1 MTARARQLCGAGR
14 LGLTA
19 AVLAVLVGCSGGGD
33 DDLPPPASPAPEQT
47 ATIDP
52 VHQEILDVYAGSVAA
67 MVAAQRA
74 GDPEYPDLT
83 QFFLERTP
91 AHTKVLNGITIQ
103 EANDEYYDGDIEVVS
118 AEVTELDPEATPPE
132 ATIRACLDRSDY
144 RLVNREDN
152 SPVQDAVNVEHYLV
166 TATAWSDEDGR
177 WFIAETEEHW
187 DQTC

>member
-1 MTARARQLCGAGR
+1 MGR
-14 LGLTA
+14 LGLA
-19 AVLAVLVGCSGGGD
+19 AALLAALVGCSGGD
-33 DDLPPPASPAPEQT
+33 DDLPPPASPEAEPT

-74 GDPEYPDLT
+74 GDPAYPELT

-91 AHTKVLNGITIQ
+91 AHTKVQNGITIN
-103 EANDEYYDGDIEVVS
+103 EADGEYYDGDIEIVS

-152 SPVQDAVNVEHYLV
+152 TPVSDAVHVEHYLV
-166 TATAWSDEDGR
+166 TATAWSDPDGR
-177 WFIAETEEHW
+177 WFVAETEEHW

>member
-1 MTARARQLCGAGR
+1 VTAKARR
-14 LGLTA
+14 LDGSGTLA
-19 AVLAVLVGCSGGGD
+19 AAAALLIALAGCSGTG
-33 DDLPPPASPAPEQT
+33 DDLPPPAAPDTEPT

-52 VHQEILDVYAGSVAA
+52 VHQEILEVYAGSVAA

-74 GDPEYPDLT
+74 GDPDYPDLT
-83 QFFLERTP
+83 QFFLEQTP

-103 EANDEYYDGDIEVVS
+103 EANGEYYEGDIEVVS
-118 AEVTELDPEATPPE
+118 SEVTELDPEATPPE
-132 ATIRACLDRSDY
+132 ATIRACLDRSGY

-152 SPVQDAVNVEHYLV
+152 SPVPDAVHVEHYLV
-166 TATAWSDEDGR
+166 TATAWSDPDGR